1 MIRKLKHTFFQHV
14 STWGIEHLKIST
26 FTKLYFLKL
35 DGKNY
40 TLGTLMEVFLLYML
54 IYCDS
59 TIYKEDIS
67 CIVIIKVS

>member
-1 MIRKLKHTFFQHV
+1 
-14 STWGIEHLKIST
+14 
-26 FTKLYFLKL
+26 
-35 DGKNY
+35 
-40 TLGTLMEVFLLYML
+40 MEVFLLYML